1 MTTVATCSNPAEAML
16 LKSVLEANGITA
28 YVPGELTAQA
38 SPVFSAAG
46 IRIEVEETDAA
57 AARRLLEEAEKA
69 FASDADADGEAA
81 ESDDEDASR

>member
-46 IRIEVEETDAA
+46 IRIEVEESDAVE
-57 AARRLLEEAEKA
+57 ARRLLEEAEKA
-69 FASDADADGEAA
+69 FASDEENEGEAEA
-81 ESDDEDASR
+81 EDGSR

>member
-1 MTTVATCSNPAEAML
+1 ML
-16 LKSVLEANGITA
+16 LKSVLEANNITA

-38 SPVFSAAG
+38 SPDFSGSG
-46 IRIEVEETDAA
+46 IRIEVDDADAA

-69 FASDADADGEAA
+69 FTSDADGEAA